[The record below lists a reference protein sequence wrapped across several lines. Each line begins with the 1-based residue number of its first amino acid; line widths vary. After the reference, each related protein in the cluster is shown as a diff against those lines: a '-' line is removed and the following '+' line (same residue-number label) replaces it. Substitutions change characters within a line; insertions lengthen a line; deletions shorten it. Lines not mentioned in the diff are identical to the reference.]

1 MCETNGGQ
9 IKEQDVPLPAGMFA
23 TWKIFKKS
31 TMIGIKFLATLMRP
45 QSYAKLNEWV
55 ANGVASDTHD
65 FITQYIYVAQPP
77 SRNQT
82 SRW

>member
-1 MCETNGGQ
+1 
-9 IKEQDVPLPAGMFA
+9 
-23 TWKIFKKS
+23 
-31 TMIGIKFLATLMRP
+31 MIGIKFLATLMRP

-82 SRW
+82 SR